1 MILIKNLFLNINQ
14 IYLIYNNMEKYVD
27 NVYLI
32 NMDKDTDRLEKVTKE
47 CKKFNINFER
57 FNGVDPLKLSK
68 KELNKYV
75 SKICQ
80 NICPNG
86 IIGCGVS
93 HMKIYE
99 DAIKNNY
106 KNILVLED
114 DIYFNDKLYEEL
126 NNAMIELPKDYDIL
140 YLGCFGICDK
150 KQVYN
155 MDLNLLF
162 HLYTNFLSKFKS
174 PYKNEC
180 EKKLNNKYKYKYI
193 HIPEFPLSTH
203 GMMISNKGCK
213 KLLNLIEKLNYHI
226 DTTIALKSNELNIYI
241 TKKRLIYQ
249 SWDDSKNSSML
260 SNYLLKNNNNNNNN
274 IPPYSYFLNIYVI
287 KIFNINISLLDIIF
301 FLLGIFSYINKYL
314 FMFIL
319 AFLII
324 NQKISILISYLIGY
338 LIIYIIFNLNNLDLC
353 QVENNKIKI

>member
-1 MILIKNLFLNINQ
+1 
-14 IYLIYNNMEKYVD
+14 MEKYVD

-32 NMDKDTDRLEKVTKE
+32 NMDKDTERLEKVTKE

-57 FNGVDPLKLSK
+57 FCGIDPLKLSK

-75 SKICQ
+75 SKTCQ

-99 DAIKNNY
+99 DALKNNY

-114 DIYFNDKLYEEL
+114 DVYFDDELYEEL
-126 NNAMIELPKDYDIL
+126 NKAMTELPEDYDIL

-150 KQVYN
+150 EQVYN

-162 HLYTNFLSKFKS
+162 HLYTNFLKKFKS
-174 PYKNEC
+174 TCKNEC
-180 EKKLNNKYKYKYI
+180 EKKLNNKYKYL
-193 HIPEFPLSTH
+193 HIPEFPLSAH
-203 GMMISNKGCK
+203 GLIISNKGCR

-249 SWDDSKNSSML
+249 TWTDSKNSSMS
-260 SNYLLKNNNNNNNN
+260 SNYLLNNNNNNSN
-274 IPPYSYFLNIYVI
+274 IPPYSYIFNTYII
-287 KIFNINISLLDIIF
+287 KMYNINITVSNIIF

-324 NQKISILISYLIGY
+324 NQNTSILISYLIGY
-338 LIIYIIFNLNNLDLC
+338 LIIYIILTCNS
-353 QVENNKIKI
+353 KIKI